1 MKMKTWKKAKSDE
14 INDEEDYEEDEERN
28 RKKVKL
34 EKLATKDYLGEYSY
48 KKSPEKIG
56 KPHSQIKAARQVLQS
71 NTKSSPLKAFPEETK
86 KKTVAKKMEN
96 VEKLDFSDKKMADME
111 DKITKTVTDKLK
123 DILTQFLEKQQ
134 PKQEVTIKEE
144 IEEKDGDKD
153 V

>member
-1 MKMKTWKKAKSDE
+1 
-14 INDEEDYEEDEERN
+14 
-28 RKKVKL
+28 
-34 EKLATKDYLGEYSY
+34 
-48 KKSPEKIG
+48 
-56 KPHSQIKAARQVLQS
+56 
-71 NTKSSPLKAFPEETK
+71 LKAFPEETK

-144 IEEKDGDKD
+144 IEEKDGEKD

>member
-1 MKMKTWKKAKSDE
+1 
-14 INDEEDYEEDEERN
+14 
-28 RKKVKL
+28 
-34 EKLATKDYLGEYSY
+34 
-48 KKSPEKIG
+48 
-56 KPHSQIKAARQVLQS
+56 
-71 NTKSSPLKAFPEETK
+71 
-86 KKTVAKKMEN
+86 MEN